1 MFFFFKKYPL
11 KLCPRLPCPHRR
23 PVHTGAAQSQL
34 CTLGSREGPVV
45 PFLTENKGVLSQAV
59 AAGFRGREE
68 GGPAVPVP
76 VGPHACLPGVPPGR
90 HAEPPA
96 PTRVHSA
103 LGPPPPQQQWL
114 LPPVLRD
121 LLYKALPCCRRP
133 GPGNEIQRALP
144 PPPSALCPFV
154 CKSVYCKEA
163 GCQVDLLD
171 CAVI

>member
-11 KLCPRLPCPHRR
+11 KLCPRPPCPHRR

-59 AAGFRGREE
+59 AVGFRGREE

-103 LGPPPPQQQWL
+103 LGPRPHSSSGFSL
-114 LPPVLRD
+114 LCCATCCTRLCRAAVGLD
-121 LLYKALPCCRRP
+121 LATRYNEPSLPT
-133 GPGNEIQRALP
+133 
-144 PPPSALCPFV
+144 LCPLPF
-154 CKSVYCKEA
+154 CM
-163 GCQVDLLD
+163 
-171 CAVI
+171 